1 MSTSMLM
8 SLGTRAMTAAYAQL
22 NSVGNNIANANTP
35 GYSRQQTIQ
44 STTEGQFTGAGFFGR
59 GVTVQTVQRAS
70 NLFLTQQAAG
80 ARSSAA
86 ADSVRSQM
94 LQQLEKVFGTGAS
107 GLGGSATQLFNSF
120 ADLAASPSD
129 LSARQAVLARAED
142 LASTARSYS
151 DQIGMVQANV
161 RNDVSNSVSEVN
173 TLAKQVAQ
181 LNTRISQALGTGHQP
196 NDLLDA
202 RDELVRQISDKIEV
216 HTISAANGSMSVFV
230 AGGQSLVL
238 GSQAN
243 ELVAR
248 PDDYDSTRSAVG
260 ISVSGQVTPL
270 SSKDLG
276 GGSLAGLLEFQ
287 DIDLVDARN
296 RLGQLVAGLV
306 SAANTQQSFGID
318 LSGAQGTDLFK
329 LGKSLALPASSNAS
343 AGGIPLA
350 TVSVQI
356 VDAKALKASEYT
368 MEDDPNN
375 AGAYL
380 VTRLADVPPTVFTNV
395 QPGDVIDGFSFSLG
409 VPTPS
414 AGDRFLLQPSSA
426 VASGMEVALSN
437 PRSVAAASPL
447 TAVAALANK
456 GTASVGSL
464 MIVAAKTA
472 PYQQMTVH
480 FTDANG
486 GYELLDSGG
495 AQLATGTWSP
505 QSPIAYNGFELR
517 LEGQPALD
525 DSFTIDL
532 TAYPAGNNGNA
543 LAFDNLAERNLID
556 GQSVTDAYALL
567 LSDVGVRV
575 QGAMSAA
582 DTSSAVSTRASE
594 ALTSEVGVNLD
605 EEAAKL
611 IQFQQAYQAA
621 AKMLQTAQTIMDTL
635 LQLGR

>member
-70 NLFLTQQAAG
+70 NIFLTQQAAG

-86 ADSVRSQM
+86 ADSVRSEM

-107 GLGGSATQLFNSF
+107 GLGGSATQLFNAF

-196 NDLLDA
+196 NDLLDS
-202 RDELVRQISDKIEV
+202 RDELIRQISDKIEV
-216 HTISAANGSMSVFV
+216 HTISAADGSMSVFV

-238 GSQAN
+238 GSQSN
-243 ELVAR
+243 QLVAR
-248 PDDYDSTRSAVG
+248 PDNYDSSRTAVG
-260 ISVSGQVTPL
+260 ISVSGQMTPL
-270 SSKDLG
+270 GSKDLG

-287 DIDLVDARN
+287 DTDLVDARN
-296 RLGQLVAGLV
+296 RLGQLVAGLA

-329 LGKSLALPASSNAS
+329 LGKSQALPASSNAS
-343 AGGIPLA
+343 AGGVPLA
-350 TVSVQI
+350 TVTVQI
-356 VDAKALKASEYT
+356 SDAKALKASEYT

-409 VPTPS
+409 APPPS
-414 AGDRFLLQPSSA
+414 PGDRFLLQPSSG
-426 VASGMEVALSN
+426 VANGMAVALSN

-464 MIVAAKTA
+464 MIVADKTA
-472 PYQQMTVH
+472 PYQPMTVH
-480 FTDANG
+480 FTDGAG
-486 GYELLDSGG
+486 GYELLDAGG
-495 AQLATGTWSP
+495 AQLATGNWSP

-525 DSFTIDL
+525 DTFSIDL
-532 TAYPAGNNGNA
+532 TAYPQGNNGNA
-543 LAFDNLAERNLID
+543 LAFDSLAERNLID

>member
-1 MSTSMLM
+1 
-8 SLGTRAMTAAYAQL
+8 
-22 NSVGNNIANANTP
+22 
-35 GYSRQQTIQ
+35 
-44 STTEGQFTGAGFFGR
+44 
-59 GVTVQTVQRAS
+59 
-70 NLFLTQQAAG
+70 
-80 ARSSAA
+80 
-86 ADSVRSQM
+86 
-94 LQQLEKVFGTGAS
+94 
-107 GLGGSATQLFNSF
+107 
-120 ADLAASPSD
+120 
-129 LSARQAVLARAED
+129 
-142 LASTARSYS
+142 
-151 DQIGMVQANV
+151 
-161 RNDVSNSVSEVN
+161 
-173 TLAKQVAQ
+173 
-181 LNTRISQALGTGHQP
+181 
-196 NDLLDA
+196 
-202 RDELVRQISDKIEV
+202 
-216 HTISAANGSMSVFV
+216 
-230 AGGQSLVL
+230 
-238 GSQAN
+238 
-243 ELVAR
+243 
-248 PDDYDSTRSAVG
+248 
-260 ISVSGQVTPL
+260 VSGQVTPL
-270 SSKDLG
+270 SAKDLG
-276 GGSLAGLLEFQ
+276 GGSLSGLLEFQ
-287 DIDLVDARN
+287 NSDLVDARN
-296 RLGQLVAGLV
+296 RLGQLMAGLA

-318 LSGAQGTDLFK
+318 LSGAQGTDLFT
-329 LGKSLALPASSNAS
+329 LGKSVALPATSNAS
-343 AGGIPLA
+343 AGGVPLA
-350 TVSVQI
+350 TVTVQL
-356 VDAKALKASEYT
+356 VDAKALKPSEYT

-375 AGAYL
+375 PGAYR
-380 VTRLADVPPTVFTNV
+380 VTRLADAPPTVFSNV

-409 VPTPS
+409 APPPS

-426 VASGMEVALSN
+426 AANGMEVALSN

-447 TAVAALANK
+447 TAVAALANT

-505 QSPIAYNGFELR
+505 QTPIAYNGFELR

-525 DSFTIDL
+525 DKFNIDL

-543 LAFDNLAERNLID
+543 LAFDNLANRNLVD

-575 QGAMSAA
+575 QGAISAA

-635 LQLGR
+635 LQLGH